1 MSAPR
6 RSLLALVVSLSAL
19 ALGALAPARADIPP
33 PGDYKET
40 CTVKIQQKKG
50 TTCAECRAW
59 HGERDACEKSLGA
72 NGWSKACK
80 GWGAS
85 AWTEVW
91 CIAGEGV
98 NPLGPAPV
106 KPTPTEPTP
115 VEPKPAEPTPVEPK
129 PAEPKP
135 AEPTPAEP
143 KAAEGPSATT
153 GPESKKTGCESG
165 ETSLVLGLASLAG
178 LIARRARR

>member
-1 MSAPR
+1 MSSYRPLVFVSA
-6 RSLLALVVSLSAL
+6 LATLALVSSAL
-19 ALGALAPARADIPP
+19 SPARADIPP
-33 PGDYKET
+33 PRDYKET
-40 CTVKIQQKKG
+40 CTVKLQQKKG

-106 KPTPTEPTP
+106 KPTPTEPAP
-115 VEPKPAEPTPVEPK
+115 V
-129 PAEPKP
+129 
-135 AEPTPAEP
+135 EPTPAEP
-143 KAAEGPSATT
+143 VPADPKPEPAAAEPKPDPKAAEGPTATA
-153 GPESKKTGCESG
+153 GPEPKKTGCEGG
-165 ETSLVLGLASLAG
+165 ETGLVFGLVSLLGLLTH
-178 LIARRARR
+178 RARR